1 MFGTFMEA
9 QNVPVLKILMVM
21 KILFIFIFIF
31 TLYKGKYKELILHVK
46 NKSTKFIIS
55 NVNPWHEKKF

>member
-31 TLYKGKYKELILHVK
+31 TLYKGKYKELILHVIK
-46 NKSTKFIIS
+46 IYLPFGAVFFK
-55 NVNPWHEKKF
+55 